1 MKHLRQWANRKIVDL
16 QIRRATRRAR
26 RDRVLVVADHWD
38 GSVQVFYHFLL
49 GYFAPLARW
58 LDRTGVSRITVRD
71 CGPMNVWFESLP
83 DNLDVQIIKPG
94 VALHSIVGHRTRFRV
109 VTGLDY
115 PHRHRRK
122 KLLSA
127 IKAVRSLISVDTVD
141 SIPIL
146 VVDRQTSDDFH
157 SGPES
162 ETEMSGA
169 KRRSVPNLAY
179 VCKEGLDPAS
189 YRLVDTAQVSPSD
202 QIAYAGAGRVLVAQ
216 HGSGLTHMVWMP
228 PGSTIIE
235 IHPPLPAEAVDIF
248 RNLAKV
254 LGHHY
259 ERIEQSDVHAPVDG
273 RLLITAIRRALG
285 EKVTGDSTI
294 DNLRP

>member
-1 MKHLRQWANRKIVDL
+1 MTHLRQWANRKIVDL
-16 QIRRATRRAR
+16 QVWRATRRAR

-49 GYFAPLARW
+49 GYFAPLALW
-58 LDRTGVSRITVRD
+58 LRRTGTSRIAVRD
-71 CGPMNVWFESLP
+71 CGPMNVWFESLT
-83 DNLDVQIIKPG
+83 DELDVQIVKPG
-94 VALHSIVGHRTRFRV
+94 VALHSIVGHHTRFQV
-109 VTGLDY
+109 VTGLDH
-115 PHRHRRK
+115 PLRHKRK
-122 KLLSA
+122 KLLAA
-127 IKAVRSLISVDTVD
+127 IAAMRSLIAVEAVD

-169 KRRSVPNLAY
+169 RRRSVPNLAH
-179 VCKEGLDPAS
+179 VCNEGLNPAS
-189 YRLVDTAQVSPSD
+189 YRLVDMAHVAPSD
-202 QIAYAGAGRVLVAQ
+202 QIAYASASRILVAQ
-216 HGSGLTHMVWMP
+216 HGAGLTHMVWMP
-228 PGSTIIE
+228 TGSTIIE
-235 IHPPLPAEAVDIF
+235 IHPPLPAEAVDTF

-254 LGHHY
+254 LGHRY

-273 RLLITAIRRALG
+273 PLLIAAIQRSFS
-285 EKVTGDSTI
+285 ETFTSDPTI